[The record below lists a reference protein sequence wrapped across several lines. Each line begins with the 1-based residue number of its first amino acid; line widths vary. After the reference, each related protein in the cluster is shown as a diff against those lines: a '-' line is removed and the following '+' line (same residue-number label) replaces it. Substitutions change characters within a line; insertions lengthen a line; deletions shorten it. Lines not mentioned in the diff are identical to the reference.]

1 MEILDLR
8 QVTARDLD
16 PLFEEERL
24 AWSEQLHWD
33 YHESVTTIR
42 RFVDARTLPGYVALE
57 NRRAVGYS
65 FFVYEDHKGLVGDL
79 FVSPLHASTGVE
91 QALLSH
97 TLETLQASPNVRRI
111 EAQLIPFGAASFRD
125 SFVEHG
131 FRLFPRNFMF
141 LPLERTD
148 LSPRPVSVSLR
159 VERWR
164 DRYFEKTADLIVES
178 YLGHI
183 DSQINDQYM
192 TQAGALKF
200 LKNIILFPGCGLFQ
214 AECSFVAT
222 EIASERLAAVVLTSK
237 VAEEVGHITQVC
249 VLPEYRGFGLGSRL
263 LAETFVA
270 LRRHRCSAV
279 SLTVTAANPAV
290 RLYERVGFATMKR
303 FDAAVWESLR

>member
-16 PLFEEERL
+16 SLFEEERV

-33 YHESVTTIR
+33 YHESVSTIK

-79 FVSPLHASTGVE
+79 FVSPAHAPTGTEQTLLH
-91 QALLSH
+91 H

-111 EAQLIPFGAASFRD
+111 EAQLIPFGTASYNASFR
-125 SFVEHG
+125 EHG

-141 LPLERTD
+141 LPLDRSL
-148 LSPRPVSVSLR
+148 LSPKPVSASLR
-159 VERWR
+159 MERWR
-164 DRYFEKTADLIVES
+164 DRYFEKTASLIVEC
-178 YLGHI
+178 YVGHI

-192 TQAGALKF
+192 TEAGALKF
-200 LKNIILFPGCGLFQ
+200 LKNIILFPGCGVFQ

-222 EIASERLAAVVLTSK
+222 AIGTERLAGVILTSR
-237 VAEEVGHITQVC
+237 VADQVGHITQIC
-249 VLPEYRGFGLGSRL
+249 VLPEYRSFGLGSRL

-270 LRRHRCSAV
+270 LRRRRCLAV

-290 RLYERVGFATMKR
+290 RLYERVGFTTVKK
-303 FDAAVWESLR
+303 FDAAVWNSAS